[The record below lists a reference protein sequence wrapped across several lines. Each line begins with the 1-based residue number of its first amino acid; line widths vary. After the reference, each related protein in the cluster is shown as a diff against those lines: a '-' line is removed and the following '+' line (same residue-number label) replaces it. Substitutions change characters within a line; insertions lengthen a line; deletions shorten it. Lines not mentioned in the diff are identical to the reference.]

1 MAYINIFISKPLSLH
16 VKDQQLVVGETTF
29 PLQDINCLMLD
40 NYSTTIKV
48 VSGKPKPQEKPA
60 KTIQMS
66 FFMDE

>member
-48 VSGKPKPQEKPA
+48 VSGKPHEKPA

-66 FFMDE
+66 YFMDE